1 MINKEQTLFKKLF
14 KGSGWALF
22 TMFVWELLEEA
33 LENLIAYALSSAVAI
48 FVTKALSTLAI
59 ITATQGIK
67 VYIKRF
73 LFPFF
78 KRITYKEGNDKMKFI
93 KNYFIRAWNNKI
105 TGTLAGLGFAGVVYF
120 QTLINLGNFVWLATP
135 LAFVLFYNIGIFF
148 GGEKLNQI
156 LDRLK
161 DATLKKEEKAKLK
174 AIENK
179 VKELAE
185 KQKQALTEQ
194 AKVLVEQEEK
204 NKQV

>member
-1 MINKEQTLFKKLF
+1 MINSEQTLFKKLF

-33 LENLIAYALSSAVAI
+33 LENIIAYALSSAVAI

-59 ITATQGIK
+59 ITATQGLK
-67 VYIKRF
+67 VCIKRF

-78 KRITYKEGNDKMKFI
+78 KKLTYKDGNDKMKFL

-105 TGTLAGLGFAGVVYF
+105 TGTLAGLGFAGIVYF
-120 QTLINLGNFVWLATP
+120 QTIINFGIYVWAAVP
-135 LAFVLFYNIGIFF
+135 VAFVLFYNIGIFF

-156 LDRLK
+156 IDRLK

-194 AKVLVEQEEK
+194 AKVLVEQEQQ
-204 NKQV
+204 NK